1 MADHIRN
8 QIRDRAVVAVT
19 SLSTTGANVYQTPL
33 LTPEEQTLP
42 ALVVYIDS
50 EVSSEDATMGNIL
63 RECVLH
69 IDGSDDNRNTTIGDC
84 LNVLLCPVSDII
96 HSTRRGDLERK
107 K

>member
-50 EVSSEDATMGNIL
+50 EVSGYPA
-63 RECVLH
+63 
-69 IDGSDDNRNTTIGDC
+69 
-84 LNVLLCPVSDII
+84 
-96 HSTRRGDLERK
+96 
-107 K
+107 

>member
-1 MADHIRN
+1 MADHLRN

-50 EVSSEDATMGNIL
+50 ETSSEDATMGNIL

-69 IDGSDDNRNTTIGDC
+69 IDGYVEASAT
-84 LNVLLCPVSDII
+84 VLDTL
-96 HSTRRGDLERK
+96 DLISKEVKLQWRQQA
-107 K
+107 